1 MLKIAKPF
9 LFCLFFIV
17 TITIAKAQTTTK
29 DTTRGPEIYFK
40 NMVYDYGTIKKGADG
55 NCEFTFTNTGT
66 DTLELHKVKSS
77 CGCTI
82 PSWSDEPVPPG
93 GKGVIKVKYDTKKV
107 GNIYKTISV
116 MSDAKTNPVILTITG
131 TVTE

>member
-1 MLKIAKPF
+1 MFSVEIAKG
-9 LFCLFFIV
+9 
-17 TITIAKAQTTTK
+17 QTNTQ

-40 NMVYDYGTIKKGADG
+40 NIVHDYGIIKKGDDG
-55 NCEFTFTNTGT
+55 NCEFTFTNTGN

-93 GKGVIKVKYDTKKV
+93 GSGIIKVVYDTKKV
-107 GNIYKTISV
+107 GAIYKTISV

-131 TVTE
+131 TVIE